1 MLALGIDRGR
11 GSVRLALLETAG
23 RATRLVGCWRVPLGT
38 DADPA
43 TVLREAIAARCP
55 RPPDAVATALAG
67 ERVSH
72 RILRLPFSDPG
83 RLAATV
89 PFELESQVPFE
100 LDDSLIT
107 FTVLR
112 RDPGGAE
119 VLAAIAARDD
129 VRSHLEELKSAGL
142 DPAVV
147 DVGGIATAGLV
158 RLTLRDALVIE
169 PRSDGGIAL
178 LRHGRLEGFHA
189 IDAESGA
196 DLEGEVRWSA
206 LALGAASGG
215 GSSRLE
221 ASETLD
227 SLPPLVVAGVL
238 GNGLPGRLGGTVTPL
253 DRAVP
258 AWATPAGAEGMRAVA
273 LAARAAGLVDLG
285 VNFRT
290 GEFLYHAPSEEAQRQ
305 LRLTL
310 ILAAV
315 VVLLALASFG
325 LRVVE
330 KRAELAELRQGI
342 QDAVAG
348 VIPGAAPGTE
358 RVRLQGAVEGL
369 QRRLGLLG
377 GSAEEHGAILDLLRE
392 ITRAVPAGTPFVI
405 EEMTVDEQGVRM
417 RARTDTY
424 ESVDVVRRALEAV
437 PALGSP
443 DVRDVKTG
451 VDGKVEFRVGLPH
464 DKETGK

>member
-1 MLALGIDRGR
+1 M
-11 GSVRLALLETAG
+11 RLALLETAG
-23 RATRLVGCWRVPLGT
+23 RTTRLVGYWRVPVDAET
-38 DADPA
+38 DAA
-43 TVLREAIAARCP
+43 EVLRVAIAERCP

-67 ERVSH
+67 DLVSH
-72 RILRLPFSDPG
+72 RILHLPFSDPV

-100 LDDSLIT
+100 LDESLTT

-112 RDPGGAE
+112 RGPAGAE
-119 VLAAIAARDD
+119 VLAAIAARAD

-158 RLTLRDALVIE
+158 QLALRDALVVE
-169 PRSDGGIAL
+169 LRPDGGIAL
-178 LRHGRLEGFHA
+178 LREGRLEGFRA
-189 IDAESGA
+189 IDAESGS

-206 LALGAASGG
+206 LALNAAGG
-215 GSSRLE
+215 DPDE
-221 ASETLD
+221 LD
-227 SLPPLVVAGVL
+227 GKDVLGSLPPLVLAGAAN
-238 GNGLPGRLGGTVTPL
+238 NGLAGRLGGSVTPL

-258 AWATPAGAEGMRAVA
+258 AWASAAGAEGIRAVA

-290 GEFLYHAPSEEAQRQ
+290 GEFLYHAPSEEAQKQ

-310 ILAAV
+310 ILAAIV
-315 VVLLALASFG
+315 LLLALASFG
-325 LRVVE
+325 LRVME
-330 KRAELAELRQGI
+330 RRTELADLRQGI
-342 QDAVAG
+342 QDAVGAI
-348 VIPGAAPGTE
+348 IPGAAPGTE

-369 QRRLGLLG
+369 QRRLGVLG
-377 GSAEEHGAILDLLRE
+377 GSGGDRRAILDLLRE
-392 ITRAVPAGTPFVI
+392 IVRAVPTETPFVI
-405 EEMTVDEQGVRM
+405 EELTVDEQGVRL

-424 ESVDVVRRALEAV
+424 ESVDVVRRALDGV
-437 PALGSP
+437 PGLAPP

-451 VDGKVEFRVGLPH
+451 VDGKVEFRVGLAH
-464 DKETGK
+464 AKEGGE